1 MGGGAGGGG
10 APRPGALTLR
20 LWSTPPTPAGR
31 QPTCSFLSMK
41 KFVDACEALGLASRV
56 AVLPK
61 DGEVWAALLWGHP
74 EPPGSWPP
82 CRMEGQR
89 ATVHF

>member
-1 MGGGAGGGG
+1 
-10 APRPGALTLR
+10 
-20 LWSTPPTPAGR
+20 
-31 QPTCSFLSMK
+31 MK
-41 KFVDACEALGLASRV
+41 KFVDACEALELTSRV

-82 CRMEGQR
+82 CGMEGQR
-89 ATVHF
+89 ATGHF